1 MKQLLVFFFLSI
13 YNLCAIAQSELL
25 SKRIDFSVKEVL
37 LKEAIVQLSHQTQ
50 IAFSSS
56 GNILPE
62 KKITLTFQDQTIET
76 VLLRLL
82 KNSGVT
88 FKIEEK
94 QIVLFKAPAPPTYY
108 TISGYIKEKESG
120 ERLAHATVF
129 ERKSQTGI
137 SSNEYGFYSITL
149 PRGSVILSY
158 SYTGCQTIDKKIQL
172 KKDISLDIALTSAVL
187 LDAILVLSKEKE
199 EFIKVSSNTNTLA
212 IQQIKLLP
220 SLGGEIDLMR
230 TISSLSGVNTGTDGF
245 GGLQIRGGN
254 TDQNLVLLDGVPI
267 YNPLHTGGIY
277 SIFDANAIQGVQL
290 YKGTAPARYGGRL
303 SSVLDVKMKEG
314 NRHKMVGRLGIGL
327 TTAKASLEGPI
338 QKGKSSFLVAFRRS
352 LFNSYF
358 KPISKKIKQRKGDIG
373 QTAHSFSDFN
383 SKINFSIGKRD
394 QLYFSV
400 YHGSDDFVD
409 ENQSEIEALTSTRNT
424 QHDQSLDWGNT
435 ILALRWNH
443 LFFDKLFVNTTL
455 TSSKFHFQSEEYYEA
470 FTRSSGQE
478 ETDLTQQTL
487 FYSIYNSS
495 INDKAAKVDLT
506 YLPST
511 IHSLRFGAEIISH
524 TFRPGAFTV
533 DQSSQIAI
541 ADINHPDSIISNT
554 KPIYSKEYSL
564 YLEDKWHI
572 AKRLQIN
579 IGLRTTL
586 LAVQGSKNWSIQP
599 RISTRFQLSD
609 RVVVYTNFGKTNQ
622 NVHQL
627 STSGIG
633 LPSDLWVSATAK
645 TRPQSAWQGSLGV
658 TTSLLKGLSLD
669 VVAYRKYMQDLIAYE
684 EGSSFLL
691 ESIVLDAADWE
702 SKVSSGKGKS
712 YGIELSLKKEL
723 GQLTGW
729 LNYTWSK
736 STRQFE
742 AINNGKAYN
751 FKFDRP
757 HSFKIAGVY
766 KIHPKWSISST
777 WSYQTGLPTTLP
789 TSEYTFYSSN
799 LFSPTTVLNN
809 GQKNSFRLPA
819 FHRLDIEITLDL
831 GKKPGQQL
839 LKIGVANAY
848 NRKNPLYYR
857 LKEKRDGSGEKEFV
871 QVSLLP
877 ILPSLSYNLLF

>member
-1 MKQLLVFFFLSI
+1 MKQLLVLFMLLS
-13 YNLCAIAQSELL
+13 YSLCGLAQSELL
-25 SKRIDFSVKEVL
+25 SKRIDFSVKELL
-37 LKEAIVQLSHQTQ
+37 LKEAIVQLSHQTR

-62 KKITLTFQDQTIET
+62 TKITLSLQDQTIET

-82 KNSGVT
+82 KNSAVT
-88 FKIEEK
+88 FKMEEE
-94 QIVLFKAPAPPTYY
+94 QIVLLKALPPPTYY

-129 ERKSQTGI
+129 EKQSQTGI

-149 PRGSVILSY
+149 PKGAVLLNY
-158 SYTGCQTIDKKIQL
+158 SYTGCQTLDKKLQL
-172 KKDISLDIALTSAVL
+172 KKDLSLDIALTSSVL
-187 LDAILVLSKEKE
+187 LAEVLVLSKERE
-199 EFIKVSSNTNTLA
+199 DFIKVSSNTNILP
-212 IQQIKLLP
+212 IQQIRLLP
-220 SLGGEIDLMR
+220 SLGGEVDLMR

-254 TDQNLVLLDGVPI
+254 VDQNLVLLDGVPI

-277 SIFDANAIQGVQL
+277 SIFDEHVIQGVQL

-314 NRHKMVGRLGIGL
+314 NRHKMVGRVGIGL

-338 QKGKSSFLVAFRRS
+338 QEGRSSFLIAFRRS
-352 LFNSYF
+352 LFNTYF
-358 KPISKKIKQRKGDIG
+358 RPISKKLKKRKGEIG

-383 SKINFSIGKRD
+383 SKINFTLGKRD
-394 QLYFSV
+394 QLYFSA
-400 YHGSDDFVD
+400 YHGKDTFMD
-409 ENQSEIEALTSTRNT
+409 ENRAELETATVSRNT

-443 LFFDKLFVNTTL
+443 LFYDKLFINTTL
-455 TSSKFHFQSEEYYEA
+455 TSSKFHFQSQEYYQA
-470 FTRSSGQE
+470 SILSAGQE
-478 ETDLTQQTL
+478 ETDITQQNL

-495 INDKAAKVDLT
+495 IEDKAAKIDLT
-506 YLPST
+506 YLPSMG
-511 IHSLRFGAEIISH
+511 HSFRFGAEIIAH

-533 DQSSQIAI
+533 DQQSKVAI
-541 ADINHPDSIISNT
+541 TDINHPDSIISNSNLLT
-554 KPIYSKEYSL
+554 SQEYSL
-564 YLEDKWHI
+564 YLEDKLNI
-572 AKRLQIN
+572 SKRLRVDF
-579 IGLRTTL
+579 GLRATL
-586 LAVQGSKNWSIQP
+586 LTVQEAKYWSIQP
-599 RISTRFQLSD
+599 RFSTRFQVTNQFLLHA
-609 RVVVYTNFGKTNQ
+609 NFGKTNQ
-622 NVHQL
+622 NLHQL

-633 LPSDLWVSATAK
+633 LPSDLWVSASANV
-645 TRPQSAWQGSLGV
+645 RPQSAWQGSIGL
-658 TTSLLKGLSLD
+658 TTSILKGLYLD
-669 VVAYRKYMQDLIAYE
+669 ISAYRKYMQHLITYQ
-684 EGSSFLL
+684 EGANFLI

-702 SKVSSGKGKS
+702 SKVTSGKGKS
-712 YGIELSLKKEL
+712 YGIELSLRKEV

-742 AINNGKAYN
+742 NINNGKAYD

-766 KIHPKWSISST
+766 KIHPKWAVSGT

-799 LFSPTTVLNN
+799 LFAPTTVLNI

-819 FHRLDIEITLDL
+819 FHRLDIEMTFDL
-831 GKKPGQQL
+831 GKKPGRQL
-839 LKIGVANAY
+839 LKMGVANAY

-877 ILPSLSYNLLF
+877 ILPSLSYSLVF